1 MADFEKAITKTL
13 KLEGGYANN
22 KYDTGG
28 KTMYGITEAVA
39 RGWGYKGEMKDL
51 PLYIAKNI
59 YKVGYWDAN
68 RLSDVPNQLLAEN
81 IFDAGVNCGIGMAG
95 LFLQRALNLLNRRGT
110 LWPDIAVDGKIGS
123 GTIGALK
130 KALTV
135 PGLETGIIKLYNILR
150 GAYYVQIAEKR
161 VENEEFMLGWILHRV
176 MLEVDK

>member
-1 MADFEKAITKTL
+1 MADFEKAIAKTFN
-13 KLEGGYANN
+13 LEGSYSNN

-39 RGWGYKGEMKDL
+39 RAHGFKGDMKNL
-51 PLYIAKNI
+51 SLGFAKSI
-59 YKVGYWDAN
+59 YKLSYWDAN
-68 RLSDVPNQLLAEN
+68 RLTEVSSQLLAEN

-110 LWPDIAVDGKIGS
+110 LWPDIAVDGKIGTC
-123 GTIGALK
+123 TINTLK

-135 PGLETGIIKLYNILR
+135 SGMKTGLVKLYNVLR

-161 VENEEFMLGWILHRV
+161 IENEEFMLGWILHRV
-176 MLEVDK
+176 MLEVK